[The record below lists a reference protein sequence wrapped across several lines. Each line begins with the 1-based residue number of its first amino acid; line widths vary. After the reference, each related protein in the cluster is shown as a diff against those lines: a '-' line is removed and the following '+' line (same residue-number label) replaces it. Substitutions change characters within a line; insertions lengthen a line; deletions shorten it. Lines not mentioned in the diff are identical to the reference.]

1 MRITPEVLEKQW
13 HNIAYTDGGFLQ
25 IDTQHLLEWHIGYQS
40 IRQRTLLLISD
51 TAIGTVES
59 SKSMAVNRR
68 RRESDNRWTL
78 TFELLRDEQQG
89 VFAILCCDIIEYS
102 RPGANAT
109 EALALVISRYK
120 QWSKLLES
128 QRSGLMDEHNRKG
141 LLGELLFLEQ
151 RISSTQLLLESVQGW
166 SGAESADQDFMYS
179 ESWYEVKSIVASAL
193 SASISSL
200 KQLDCSDAGELVIM
214 RIDKAAPEQSGAVS
228 LYEVVQRVKDV
239 LSTDTLALD
248 LFQAKLT
255 AYGYLDL
262 QEYAEQKYIH
272 TSTQLYRVDYTF
284 PRLIKN
290 NVPPQIVS
298 AHYEID
304 LASLENWRKG

>member
-1 MRITPEVLEKQW
+1 MRITPEILEKQW
-13 HNIAYTDGGFLQ
+13 NSITYTDGGFLQ
-25 IDTQHLLEWHIGYQS
+25 IDTQHPLEWHIGYQS
-40 IRQRTLLLISD
+40 IHQRTLLLISD
-51 TAIGTVES
+51 TEIGAVES

-78 TFELLRDEQQG
+78 AFELLREEQQG
-89 VFAILCCDIIEYS
+89 VFAILCYDIIEHS
-102 RPGANAT
+102 RLGANAK

-128 QRSGLMDEHNRKG
+128 QRSGLMDEHSRKG

-151 RISSTQLLLESVQGW
+151 RISNTQLSIESVQGW
-166 SGAESADQDFMYS
+166 SGAENADQDFMYA
-179 ESWYEVKSIVASAL
+179 EGWYKVKSIVASAL

-200 KQLDCSDAGELVIM
+200 EQLDCSEAGELVIM
-214 RIDKAAPEQSGAVS
+214 RIDKASPERLGAVS

-239 LSTDTLALD
+239 LSTDTSALD
-248 LFQAKLT
+248 LFQAKLM

-262 QEYAEQKYIH
+262 QEYTEQKYVH
-272 TSTQLYRVDYTF
+272 AGTQSYRVDDTF
-284 PRLIKN
+284 PRLIKK